1 MHLIL
6 MENTVMLKDSSKL
19 THVFDLKG
27 SLVNRQ
33 VTQTKPSTTLKD
45 KNFIDLQLPIDFMDQ
60 KQYLLYTVR
69 NDVEFLKQLGIMDYS
84 LLLVIEEKG
93 EQTH

>member
-45 KNFIDLQLPIDFMDQ
+45 QNFIDLQLPIDFMDQ